1 MDSPVTSR
9 CITHRAS
16 RRSFTLAGVSSLLL
30 ALSGCDRG
38 GSGGEAAQPKATVA
52 TFNAVDIT
60 GADYAGKLEMPDAQ
74 GKVRTLSEFKGK
86 VVVVFFGYTHCP
98 DVCPTTLAELAEVK
112 RSLGADGDKVQGIFV
127 TLDPERDT
135 PELLSAYVKNFDAGF
150 IALRPEPTQ
159 LKALAR
165 EFKVFYMKVP
175 GKTDD
180 AYTLDHTAG
189 SYIYDPQGRVRLFSR
204 YGAGGPQALAD
215 DIKKLLSNTAPA

>member
-1 MDSPVTSR
+1 MDSPL
-9 CITHRAS
+9 IS
-16 RRSFTLAGVSSLLL
+16 RRAFVLAGAAAPLLPL
-30 ALSGCDRG
+30 AGCSRG
-38 GSGGEAAQPKATVA
+38 GDAPAEPKATVS
-52 TFNAVDIT
+52 TFHAVDIT
-60 GADYAGKLEMPDAQ
+60 GADYAAKLELPDTQ
-74 GKVRTLSEFKGK
+74 GQQRKLADFKGK

-112 RSLGADGDKVQGIFV
+112 RALGADGEKVQGIFV

-135 PELLSAYVKNFDAGF
+135 AELLRAYVNNFDAGF

-159 LKALAR
+159 LKAVAR

-189 SYIYDPQGRVRLFSR
+189 SYIFDTQGRVRLFSR
-204 YGAGGPQALAD
+204 YGAGGAQALAD
-215 DIKKLLSNTAPA
+215 DIKKLLSQSAPA

>member
-1 MDSPVTSR
+1 MDRPLTSR
-9 CITHRAS
+9 RA
-16 RRSFTLAGVSSLLL
+16 FTLAGTATLLL
-30 ALSGCDRG
+30 ALAGCDRG
-38 GSGGEAAQPKATVA
+38 GGGDAAQPKATVS
-52 TFNAVDIT
+52 TFSAVDIT
-60 GADYAGKLEMPDAQ
+60 GADYAGKLELADAQ
-74 GKVRTLSEFKGK
+74 GRTRTLSEFKGK

-112 RSLGADGDKVQGIFV
+112 RALGADGEKVQGIFV

-135 PELLSAYVKNFDAGF
+135 AELLRAYVNNFDAGF

-189 SYIYDPQGRVRLFSR
+189 SYIYDTQGRVRLFSR
-204 YGAGGPQALAD
+204 YGGGAQALAD
-215 DIKKLLSNTAPA
+215 DIKKLLSQSAPA